1 MASADWLLLTNSI
14 SDGIAVEGATS
25 GLTPMTG
32 GGPNVWAYNS
42 SLSSA
47 SGTLARKYIGSA
59 PLPVFDKGCVF
70 SGAMTR
76 YISVG
81 STGYAVGIFACLG
94 SDQNAVDANGVA
106 YMLGIQDDDPSHIV
120 LVKGPL
126 SAGLPAGNVG
136 LVGSSVILRKSVNA
150 VALGEWVHLQLDATV
165 QANGDVHL
173 TCLRS
178 SEPDLAN
185 PPVFEAIDG
194 MDLFTDDVTKVN
206 SGSLPLTEG
215 PPGKFWH
222 QSEPNRAGAIDH
234 HAVERQ
240 TIF

>member
-1 MASADWLLLTNSI
+1 MASSDWQSLTNNI
-14 SDGIAVEGATS
+14 SDGIAVSGATS
-25 GLTPMTG
+25 GLTPMLG
-32 GGPNVWAYNS
+32 GGPNVWGYNS
-42 SLSSA
+42 SNSSA
-47 SGTLARKYIGSA
+47 SGALARKYVGSS

-70 SGAMTR
+70 SGAMVR

-94 SDQNAVDANGVA
+94 SDQAAVDVNGTA
-106 YMLGIQDDDPSHIV
+106 YMLGLQDDDPSHIV
-120 LVKGPL
+120 LVKGPV

-136 LVGSSVILRKSVNA
+136 LVGSSTILRKSVNA

-173 TCLRS
+173 QCFRS
-178 SEPDLAN
+178 SEPDLTN
-185 PPVFEAIDG
+185 PPVFAAIDG

-206 SGSLPLTEG
+206 SGSDPLTEG

-222 QSEPNRAGAIDH
+222 QSEPNRAGAVDQ